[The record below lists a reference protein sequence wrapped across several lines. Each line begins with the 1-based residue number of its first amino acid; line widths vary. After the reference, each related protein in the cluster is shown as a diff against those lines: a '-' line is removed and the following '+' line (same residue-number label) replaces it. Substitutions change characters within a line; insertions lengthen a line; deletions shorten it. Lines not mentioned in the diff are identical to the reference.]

1 MNDEQQNQIIAL
13 VLAIAMDGSA
23 KTKTD
28 LQKAAKRF
36 LGTLPPEMISKAAS
50 TQVEFLNL

>member
-13 VLAIAMDGSA
+13 LLAIAMDGST

-36 LGTLPPEMISKAAS
+36 LGTLPSEMISKAAS
-50 TQVEFLNL
+50 TQVEF